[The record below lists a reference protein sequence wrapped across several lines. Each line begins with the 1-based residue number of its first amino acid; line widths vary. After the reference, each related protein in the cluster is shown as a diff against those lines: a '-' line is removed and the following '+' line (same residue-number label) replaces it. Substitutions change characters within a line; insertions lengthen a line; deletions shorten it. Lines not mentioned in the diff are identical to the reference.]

1 MNAVEKLYA
10 TIVQHFPTERI
21 TTNQAA
27 DAVGLTR
34 GVTSSY
40 LSKLEKQ
47 GKLLKTGSRPVYWQV
62 KRDHSAFDDLIG
74 VHGSL
79 STNIQLA
86 IEAIVYPTH
95 GLPIFI
101 TGPAGSRS

>member
-40 LSKLEKQ
+40 LSSQ
-47 GKLLKTGSRPVYWQV
+47 Y
-62 KRDHSAFDDLIG
+62 
-74 VHGSL
+74 
-79 STNIQLA
+79 
-86 IEAIVYPTH
+86 
-95 GLPIFI
+95 
-101 TGPAGSRS
+101 